1 MGHLVTRFIGD
12 RRGNIAIMSA
22 AGMMLMVG
30 CAAFGVDLG
39 AIYVD
44 RRHAQ
49 SAADLAAIVAA
60 GDLAHASAAA
70 AATLGKNRLPPEAL
84 VGVELGSYRA
94 DASLSPRQRFTAGGN
109 ASANAVRV
117 TVETQTPLYFG
128 RVLARTDRF
137 TIRTSATASTTQ
149 LASFAIGSR
158 LLSLDGGVLN
168 QLLGQMLGTTLSLS
182 AMDYQA
188 LLDARIDLFDFLG
201 ALATKVDLTGVSYD
215 QLLSSDVKVV
225 DVLDAM
231 LTTQRNANGLS
242 TATSALS
249 AIAQAA
255 TGLTTK
261 IALGSLIDTGPY
273 GALAAG
279 ARPKV
284 GVDLALFD
292 LLSATASAANGSH
305 QIEAGLDVNLP
316 GIASAKLIATVGER
330 PRGSSWVAIGAE
342 GASVHTAQTRVFLEV
357 KLVGTGQASVIKL
370 PLYVEVAAGTATLD
384 AVRCGRP
391 DVATSTV
398 TLGVT
403 PGVADAWIAD
413 VDPALM
419 TNFTR
424 KPYGGDATLVDLGLV
439 KLRGK
444 AHAEIGNLT
453 PKAVDFTY
461 AEIVARTKKTVK
473 TTAIASS
480 SVRTLLG
487 DLTLTPVVIGLG
499 VPVPGLAGT
508 VAGVLGAATPA
519 LDQLLNSVL
528 GTLGVGVG
536 EADVWVFGLRCDGA
550 VLVN

>member
-1 MGHLVTRFIGD
+1 MKHLVTRFIGD
-12 RRGNIAIMSA
+12 LRGNIAIMSA
-22 AGMMLMVG
+22 AGMLLMIG

-49 SAADLAAIVAA
+49 SAADLAAMVAA
-60 GDLAHASAAA
+60 GDLAHASTAA
-70 AATLGKNRLPPEAL
+70 AATLEKNRLPPEAL

-94 DASLSPRQRFTAGGN
+94 DASLQPERRFTAGGN
-109 ASANAVRV
+109 ANAVRV

-128 RVLARTDRF
+128 RVLARTDHF

-168 QLLGQMLGTTLSLS
+168 QLLGTLLGTRLSLS

-188 LLDARIDLFDFLG
+188 LLDAKIDLFEFLG
-201 ALATKVDLTGVSYD
+201 ALATKVDLASVSYD
-215 QLLSSDVKVV
+215 RLLSSNVRVV

-231 LTTQRNANGLS
+231 LTTQRDANGLS

-261 IALGSLIDTGPY
+261 IALGSLIDAGPY
-273 GALAAG
+273 GSLAAG

-316 GIASAKLIATVGER
+316 GIANVELIATVGER
-330 PRGSSWVAIGAE
+330 PQGTSWLAIGAE
-342 GASVHTAQTRVFLEV
+342 GASVHTAQTRVFLRV
-357 KLVGTGQASVIKL
+357 QLVGTGQASVIDL

-403 PGVADAWIAD
+403 PGVVDAWIAD
-413 VDPALM
+413 VNSALM

-439 KLRGK
+439 RLKGK

-461 AEIVARTKKTVK
+461 AEIAARAKKTVK
-473 TTAIASS
+473 TSAIASS
-480 SVRTLLG
+480 LVRTLLG

-499 VPVPGLAGT
+499 LPVPGLAGL
-508 VAGVLGAATPA
+508 VAGVLSAATPA